1 MNKNEEKVLLICPLF
16 ADVGSEDLS
25 AVSAR
30 QGARRMDVKKG
41 QTVLQ
46 RGRTGPFVG
55 VILSGALE
63 LVRTDFFGNRSIVA
77 HMSPGELFGESFA
90 CAGVKAMPVSAV
102 AVENGTCL
110 LLDCRRITVSCTN
123 VCAFHSRAIRNL
135 LRLVAE
141 KNLLLDQKIAV
152 TAQRTTRERL
162 LAYLMT
168 LAKKQGSHTVTVPY
182 DRQGLADYLEV
193 DCSGLST
200 EIGKLTR
207 EGVLSA
213 KKNVFILR
221 DASTLYA
228 R

>member
-55 VILSGALE
+55 VILSRALE
-63 LVRTDFFGNRSIVA
+63 LVCTD
-77 HMSPGELFGESFA
+77 SF
-90 CAGVKAMPVSAV
+90 
-102 AVENGTCL
+102 
-110 LLDCRRITVSCTN
+110 
-123 VCAFHSRAIRNL
+123 
-135 LRLVAE
+135 
-141 KNLLLDQKIAV
+141 
-152 TAQRTTRERL
+152 
-162 LAYLMT
+162 
-168 LAKKQGSHTVTVPY
+168 
-182 DRQGLADYLEV
+182 
-193 DCSGLST
+193 
-200 EIGKLTR
+200 GKLTGER
-207 EGVLSA
+207 VVSA

-221 DASTLYA
+221 DASTLLV

>member
-46 RGRTGPFVG
+46 RERTGPFVG

-63 LVRTDFFGNRSIVA
+63 LVCTD
-77 HMSPGELFGESFA
+77 SF
-90 CAGVKAMPVSAV
+90 
-102 AVENGTCL
+102 
-110 LLDCRRITVSCTN
+110 
-123 VCAFHSRAIRNL
+123 
-135 LRLVAE
+135 
-141 KNLLLDQKIAV
+141 
-152 TAQRTTRERL
+152 
-162 LAYLMT
+162 
-168 LAKKQGSHTVTVPY
+168 
-182 DRQGLADYLEV
+182 
-193 DCSGLST
+193 
-200 EIGKLTR
+200 GKLTGER
-207 EGVLSA
+207 VVSA

-221 DASTLYA
+221 DASTLLV